1 MEVIL
6 DLNYTVAVLNMGIF
20 FFLLE
25 GLVIYKKE
33 KEKIKSSISFLF
45 LSLLFIY
52 IIDMLILVLLNAIF
66 KWYKDSITLFFSQT
80 PVFMLMSLIY
90 AAYYLL
96 LRHFKK

>member
-25 GLVIYKKE
+25 GLVIYK